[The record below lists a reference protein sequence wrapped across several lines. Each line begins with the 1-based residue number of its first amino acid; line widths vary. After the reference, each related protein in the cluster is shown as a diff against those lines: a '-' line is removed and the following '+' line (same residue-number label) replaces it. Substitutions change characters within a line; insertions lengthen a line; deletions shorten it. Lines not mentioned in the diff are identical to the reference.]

1 MPRALGLGG
10 RGYRR
15 RLAGSRH
22 GGQNLQQSSSEK
34 IMDYQLP
41 PQIVGNWCLAL
52 EQMREETTYPFKRC
66 KVGDSNWDIIV
77 RSDGFDAQ
85 ATACKL
91 RNARV
96 RTSDNVWTYTF
107 DCQGEGL
114 SWQEDD
120 EIRIGKAG
128 WTMKATIRDARKV
141 TDPIRYCLVVGCEP

>member
-1 MPRALGLGG
+1 
-10 RGYRR
+10 
-15 RLAGSRH
+15 
-22 GGQNLQQSSSEK
+22 
-34 IMDYQLP
+34 MDYQLP

-52 EQMREETTYPFKRC
+52 ERMREETTYPFKRC

-120 EIRIGKAG
+120 EIRIGKDG